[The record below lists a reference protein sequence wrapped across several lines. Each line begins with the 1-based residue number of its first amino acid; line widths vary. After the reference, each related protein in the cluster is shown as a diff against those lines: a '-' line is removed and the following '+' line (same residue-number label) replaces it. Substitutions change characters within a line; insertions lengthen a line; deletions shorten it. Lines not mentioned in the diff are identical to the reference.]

1 AAGVYSEA
9 DGSPKLL
16 ARLGEGQCFGEAA
29 LIRRAPRAAT
39 VIAEGELRAVA
50 VDGKKFLD
58 AYEKNAELRQYA
70 ESLQKVYLLP
80 PRGFLTQ
87 YLGKFLDHD
96 CVTTTYHLFDGS
108 HATVSQVIGQD
119 IYNMAKS
126 GVDGAVEVVSY
137 VDPAGGGERELQ
149 VAGGKLVGITVR
161 GPWEQLGKVQERVL
175 DGAPFHAWEAALF
188 RQQGTLQTEE
198 APTFHDDNQIISTC
212 VQVKRGALREAIE
225 QGKQTPEAL
234 TTLTGAGTV
243 CGTCI
248 VRLKEM
254 VGRADWTPVKIV
266 STRDF
271 TEDIRAFRL
280 VPTSGAVKP
289 WR

>member
-1 AAGVYSEA
+1 
-9 DGSPKLL
+9 
-16 ARLGEGQCFGEAA
+16 
-29 LIRRAPRAAT
+29 
-39 VIAEGELRAVA
+39 
-50 VDGKKFLD
+50 
-58 AYEKNAELRQYA
+58 
-70 ESLQKVYLLP
+70 
-80 PRGFLTQ
+80 
-87 YLGKFLDHD
+87 
-96 CVTTTYHLFDGS
+96 
-108 HATVSQVIGQD
+108 
-119 IYNMAKS
+119 
-126 GVDGAVEVVSY
+126 
-137 VDPAGGGERELQ
+137 
-149 VAGGKLVGITVR
+149 

-198 APTFHDDNQIISTC
+198 EPTFHDDNEIICTC

-266 STRDF
+266 ATRDF
-271 TEDIRAFRL
+271 PEDIRAFRL

-289 WR
+289 SRPGQHIVLQGQIEGKWVQRAYTLSSSSQESEHYELTIKREPHGVFTQWLFNQRPENAMIQASSPQGTYYLDID